1 MPQEEER
8 REPRAASPLLEIS
21 KEEVLAL
28 SSLFLNT
35 DIALL
40 RPGTKP

>member
-8 REPRAASPLLEIS
+8 REPRATSPLLEVS

-28 SSLFLNT
+28 SSLL
-35 DIALL
+35 
-40 RPGTKP
+40 PEY